1 MKSEDVK
8 KYPRNKSEEFFW
20 LRGQDLNLRPPGY
33 EPDELPAALPRDIE
47 FWLQPLLPYYYTLK
61 IAIMQPLF

>member
-33 EPDELPAALPRDIE
+33 EPDELPAALPRDI
-47 FWLQPLLPYYYTLK
+47 FSFSTALLLYTTQPHN
-61 IAIMQPLF
+61 ASVF